1 MLLKTEL
8 FENLTVF
15 CLESILVQISVTYC
29 ILYYSNIYIA
39 GQSLM
44 VSQEAYDTSQAF
56 IADIEPVNHF
66 SPPGM
71 LQAATASS
79 VATLQTAAP
88 SRGNNALPAF
98 STVSPSLQ
106 GSISSGNNA
115 MHQTANLGD
124 YSQHQ
129 SPVAPSPVTATPSM
143 PDFSHPAP
151 VAITNPIM
159 PDYSTHLSPAPAGYS
174 QQPSPLTAPTYIQSS
189 SASATTTTDNTS
201 HLIYADMIG
210 EPVYKA
216 LKADELA
223 KIIFCRY
230 CQKRFTFLSEHLA
243 HMKSHTPDVES
254 VSQMSI
260 NIWIQVK
267 TIKNP
272 LILFKKCSFC

>member
-1 MLLKTEL
+1 MQREIRQESLGFSDLPML
-8 FENLTVF
+8 
-15 CLESILVQISVTYC
+15 QIC
-29 ILYYSNIYIA
+29 CMFLYNTCYFA

-79 VATLQTAAP
+79 VATLQTATLP
-88 SRGNNALPAF
+88 SSNNPLPAF
-98 STVSPSLQ
+98 STVAN
-106 GSISSGNNA
+106 SSGMLQASSNNSL
-115 MHQTANLGD
+115 HQTANLGD

-129 SPVAPSPVTATPSM
+129 SPVAPSPAATSTSM
-143 PDFSHPAP
+143 PDFSHPSPA
-151 VAITNPIM
+151 AITNPII
-159 PDYSTHLSPAPAGYS
+159 PDYTTHLSPATPASGYS
-174 QQPSPLTAPTYIQSS
+174 QPSPLTTTAATSGFVQSSPAPT
-189 SASATTTTDNTS
+189 TTGDNSS

-216 LKADELA
+216 LKTDELA

-243 HMKSHTPDVES
+243 HMKVHTPDVES

-260 NIWIQVK
+260 NIWIQVP
-267 TIKNP
+267 IP
-272 LILFKKCSFC
+272 F